1 MSNYI
6 KRTIEKTVKDMA
18 NSFPVVMIT
27 GPRQVGKTTL
37 LNMLKKQY
45 DEKIN
50 FITLD
55 NLDARKLAIEDP
67 ELFLRTYKTPLI
79 IDEFQYAPQLL
90 SYLKIAID
98 NKRMES
104 FEDKQVNKNG
114 LFYLTGS
121 QSFQSMSNVTE
132 SLAGRVGILNLYGLT
147 KREIENK
154 EEKIFIPEREL
165 LENKEKTNN
174 LTVTEL
180 YERILKGSYPEIYNQ
195 EDINIR
201 NYFETYIT
209 TYIERDI
216 RQLINIQDELKFY
229 KFISNIAVRTAQELN
244 MADICN
250 EIGISSVTGDNW
262 LSILTN
268 TGLVYLLQPYS
279 NNNVARIVKK
289 PKIYF
294 MDTGL
299 ACYLAGYL
307 DAITLEKSAFN
318 GAIFETY
325 VMTEIIKSYTNQGMN
340 AKKYLYYYRDNNGK
354 EIDLLIIYNNTI
366 YPIEIKKSAN
376 PSSDAIKNF
385 NVIEKFGM
393 QIGDGGVICMKEQL
407 FPINQK
413 NNYIP
418 IELI

>member
-1 MSNYI
+1 MNDYI
-6 KRTIEKTVKDMA
+6 KRTIEKNVSDMA

-37 LNMLKKQY
+37 LNMLIKQN
-45 DEKIN
+45 DENIN
-50 FITLD
+50 YITLD

-67 ELFLRTYKTPLI
+67 ELFLKTYKTPLI
-79 IDEFQYAPQLL
+79 IDEFQYAPNLL
-90 SYLKIAID
+90 SYLKIIID
-98 NKRMES
+98 KRRLES
-104 FEDKQVNKNG
+104 FENDSVKKNG

-121 QSFQSMSNVTE
+121 QAFQTMSNVTE

-147 KREIENK
+147 IREIEK
-154 EEKIFIPEREL
+154 VEENIFVPEKDI
-165 LENKEKTNN
+165 LENKIKTKN
-174 LTVTEL
+174 LDTVQL
-180 YERILKGSYPEIYNQ
+180 YEKIIKGSYPEIYNN
-195 EDINIR
+195 ENINIR

-216 RQLINIQDELKFY
+216 RQLINVQDELKFY
-229 KFISNIAVRTAQELN
+229 KFISNIAVRTGQELN
-244 MADICN
+244 MSDICN
-250 EIGISSVTGDNW
+250 EIGISTVTGDSW
-262 LSILTN
+262 LSILVN

-279 NNNVARIVKK
+279 NNNIARIVKK

-307 DAITLEKSAFN
+307 DAVTLERSAFN

-325 VMTEIIKSYTNQGMN
+325 VITEIIKSYTNQGMN

-354 EIDLLIIYNNTI
+354 EIDLLIIYNNTV

-376 PSSDAIKNF
+376 PGKEAIKNF
-385 NVIEKFGM
+385 KIVEKFGM
-393 QIGDGGVICMKEQL
+393 QVGNGGVICMKEEL
-407 FPINQK
+407 FPIDAN

>member
-1 MSNYI
+1 MNNYI
-6 KRTIEKTVKDMA
+6 KRTIEPTLKNMA
-18 NSFPVVMIT
+18 KSFPVVMIT

-37 LNMLKKQY
+37 LNMLIK
-45 DEKIN
+45 ESEEEIN

-79 IDEFQYAPQLL
+79 IDEFQYAPELL
-90 SYLKIAID
+90 SYIKIIVD
-98 NKRMES
+98 KKRLES
-104 FEDKQVNKNG
+104 FENEETKKNG

-121 QSFQSMSNVTE
+121 QAFQTMSNVTE

-147 KREIENK
+147 RREIENVP
-154 EEKIFIPEREL
+154 ETFFLPERDIL
-165 LENKEKTNN
+165 QDKEKTEKLNT
-174 LTVTEL
+174 LSV
-180 YERILKGSYPEIYNQ
+180 YEKILKGSYPEIYNN
-195 EDINIR
+195 EYMDIK

-216 RQLINIQDELKFY
+216 RQLINVQDELKFY
-229 KFISNIAVRTAQELN
+229 KFIGNIAVRTGQELN
-244 MADICN
+244 MTDICN
-250 EIGISSVTGDNW
+250 EIGISSVTGESW

-307 DAITLEKSAFN
+307 DAVTLEKSAFN

-325 VMTEIIKSYTNQGMN
+325 IITQIIKSYTNQGMN

-354 EIDLLIIYNNTI
+354 EIDLLIIYNNTV

-376 PSSDAIKNF
+376 PGTEAIKNF
-385 NVIEKFGM
+385 NIVNKFGM
-393 QIGDGGVICMKEQL
+393 QIGNGGVICMKEEL
-407 FPINQK
+407 FPIDEK

-418 IELI
+418 LELI

>member
-6 KRTIEKTVKDMA
+6 KRAIEPTIKNIAK
-18 NSFPVVMIT
+18 SFPVVMIT

-37 LNMLKKQY
+37 LNMLTKES

-67 ELFLRTYKTPLI
+67 ELFLRTYEPPLI
-79 IDEFQYAPQLL
+79 IDEFQYAPELL
-90 SYLKIAID
+90 TYIKIIVD
-98 NKRMES
+98 KKRLES
-104 FEDKQVNKNG
+104 FEDENIKKNG

-121 QSFQSMSNVTE
+121 QAFQTMSNVTE

-147 KREIENK
+147 RREIEKAEETFFLPEK
-154 EEKIFIPEREL
+154 EILQKKVRTENLNTIQLYEKILR
-165 LENKEKTNN
+165 
-174 LTVTEL
+174 
-180 YERILKGSYPEIYNQ
+180 GSYPEIYNN
-195 EDINIR
+195 EYINIKD
-201 NYFETYIT
+201 YFETYIT

-216 RQLINIQDELKFY
+216 RQLINVQDELKFY
-229 KFISNIAVRTAQELN
+229 KFISNIAVRTGQELN
-244 MADICN
+244 MTDICN
-250 EIGISSVTGDNW
+250 EIGISNVTGDSW

-307 DAITLEKSAFN
+307 DAVTLEKSAFN

-325 VMTEIIKSYTNQGMN
+325 VITQIIKSYANQGMN

-354 EIDLLIIYNNTI
+354 EIDLLIIYNNTV

-376 PSSDAIKNF
+376 PQSEAIKNF
-385 NVIEKFGM
+385 NIVNKFGM
-393 QIGDGGVICMKEQL
+393 KIGNGGIICMKEDL
-407 FPINQK
+407 FPINEN

>member
-1 MSNYI
+1 MNDYI
-6 KRTIEKTVKDMA
+6 KRTIEKNVSDMA

-37 LNMLKKQY
+37 LNMLMKQNN
-45 DEKIN
+45 ENIN
-50 FITLD
+50 YITLD

-67 ELFLRTYKTPLI
+67 ELFLKTYKTPLI
-79 IDEFQYAPQLL
+79 IDEFQYAPNLL
-90 SYLKIAID
+90 SYLKIIID
-98 NKRMES
+98 KRRLES
-104 FEDKQVNKNG
+104 FENDNVKKNG

-121 QSFQSMSNVTE
+121 QAFQTMSNVTE

-147 KREIENK
+147 RREIEK
-154 EEKIFIPEREL
+154 VEENIFIPEKDI
-165 LENKEKTNN
+165 LENKIKTKN
-174 LTVTEL
+174 LDTVEL
-180 YERILKGSYPEIYNQ
+180 YEKIIKGSYPEIYNN
-195 EDINIR
+195 ENINIR

-216 RQLINIQDELKFY
+216 RQLINVQDELKFY
-229 KFISNIAVRTAQELN
+229 KFISNIAVRTGQELN
-244 MADICN
+244 MSDICN
-250 EIGISSVTGDNW
+250 EIGITTVTGDSW
-262 LSILTN
+262 LSILVN

-279 NNNVARIVKK
+279 NNNIARIVKK

-307 DAITLEKSAFN
+307 DAITLERSAFN

-325 VMTEIIKSYTNQGMN
+325 VITEIIKSYTNQGMN

-354 EIDLLIIYNNTI
+354 EIDLLIIYNNTV

-376 PSSDAIKNF
+376 PGKEAIKNF
-385 NVIEKFGM
+385 KIVEKFGM
-393 QIGDGGVICMKEQL
+393 QVGNGGVICMKEEL
-407 FPINQK
+407 FPIDEN

-418 IELI
+418 VELI